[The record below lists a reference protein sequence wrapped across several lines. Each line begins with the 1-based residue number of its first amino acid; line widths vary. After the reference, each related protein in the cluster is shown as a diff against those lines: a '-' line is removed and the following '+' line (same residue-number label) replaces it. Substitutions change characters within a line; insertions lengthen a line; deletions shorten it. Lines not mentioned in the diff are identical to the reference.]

1 MSNDYTNKLTYGV
14 SGKTNGMIFYSPREG
29 SHTVPVAGTKLTS
42 VHPARRLVTGKN
54 PATTT
59 VVGVGSNV
67 VANIS
72 SINFKVTTGSL
83 QPGFTIQSA
92 TLNGIPNTPPPL
104 AMFGGSGYVGT
115 GPFRV
120 VGGSGQGLRITATNA
135 GGVLTNPVVVA
146 SGAGYV
152 AGETVTVVGGN
163 QDATITIGSVTTSLV
178 PNSAGA
184 YVAVVESGFA
194 VIVDASGE
202 PLTMASNNGVA
213 PGTTLVVGDALASSF
228 SRWIPRI
235 PARTSPRVLR
245 VTRTAEWVVEL
256 GLSSKV
262 TQSFLDSRSADGA
275 QAGNGFDIPID
286 LEGVTRFTWQ
296 EPSQDLR
303 GAGVQGPR
311 ASHIQNQAA
320 AIPSLLAVDEL
331 YDASNPEQAIA
342 TPPIDTDTQSGSVAI
357 VVTAVDPATGIYTL
371 KTSRADNNGVAGNFE
386 YVAGTYNLSFG
397 DVERL
402 VTDITQLTRVPV
414 PGTTPEYD
422 SSGVLTSLHT
432 LEQRRVPGF
441 KPGSIVTDVD
451 DFVAGNQFTL
461 SFGGSAD
468 TSLVF
473 PNGTTAADL
482 AQFPVLVYFQRLGAF
497 TSTTMSSL
505 DLSLMS
511 AGRNVTVD
519 VSRGGV
525 FPNYGGSGFLLPHA
539 NIFSNYHYLDVGP
552 DTAENARDLFAAIF
566 GQIPMDVERS
576 KMIDF
581 NILQKEGYVI
591 NRTADSQRETAVV
604 VGQRFGPVRG
614 VTHVALGN
622 STGKIQTQTGMSNNN
637 NAPAPHVPTSVANAV
652 IRAPTV
658 NIGTT
663 TGLAPFTDGDYFAPS
678 PLACT
683 SNYVSFSKGLGA
695 SSSFIQVRI
704 IVVNNNPPNVEF
716 LAPTGSVVTGTGID
730 LTQPPYR
737 FPAGFNPGTNQT
749 ITAVEET
756 SSQMSGGNLQ
766 SSGLSLF
773 TMTLINAAGLA
784 PNSDVI
790 RVASPRNQ
798 DFVYLAGLEGEI
810 MYGPGTGNFTYVE
823 PTMFGGNQPEE
834 DTYVTGNR
842 PDRVKERE
850 IYPTS
855 LNEANRTGRT
865 QYRAIVLCEWTPASV
880 PETTGRI
887 NFSIVTKGVR
897 A

>member
-14 SGKTNGMIFYSPREG
+14 SGKRNGMIFYSPREG

-42 VHPARRLVTGKN
+42 VHPARRLVTGTN

-83 QPGFTIQSA
+83 QPGFAIQSA
-92 TLNGIPNTPPPL
+92 TLNGIPNTL

-115 GPFRV
+115 GPFLV
-120 VGGSGQGLRITATNA
+120 VGGSGQGLRITATNV
-135 GGVLTNPVVVA
+135 GGVLTIPVVVA

-152 AGETVTVVGGN
+152 AGETVTVVGGDQN
-163 QDATITIGSVTTSLV
+163 ATITILSVTTSQV

-262 TQSFLDSRSADGA
+262 TQSFLDSRPADGA

-331 YDASNPEQAIA
+331 YDASSPEQAIA

-371 KTSRADNNGVAGNFE
+371 KTSRADNGGPGNFE

-432 LEQRRVPGF
+432 LEQQRVPGF
-441 KPGSIVTDVD
+441 KPGSIVADVD
-451 DFVAGNQFTL
+451 DFATANQFTL
-461 SFGGSAD
+461 SFAGSVD

-473 PNGTTAADL
+473 PSGTTAADL

-591 NRTADSQRETAVV
+591 DRTADSQRETAVAV
-604 VGQRFGPVRG
+604 DRLGPVRG

-622 STGKIQTQTGMSNNN
+622 STGKIQTQTGISKDDGGT
-637 NAPAPHVPTSVANAV
+637 PHVPTSLSNAV

-658 NIGTT
+658 NIG
-663 TGLAPFTDGDYFAPS
+663 LYQNVAPNVVEDGDYFAPS

-704 IVVNNNPPNVEF
+704 ITININAVQF

-730 LTQPPYR
+730 LTQPPYQ
-737 FPAGFNPGTNQT
+737 FPALPNPFNPGTNQT
-749 ITAVEET
+749 ISAVEQP
-756 SSQMSGGNLQ
+756 SSILSGGNLQ

-773 TMTLINAAGLA
+773 TMALANATGL
-784 PNSDVI
+784 NVKSDVV

-810 MYGPGTGNFTYVE
+810 MYGPGTGDFTYIE
-823 PTMFGGNQPEE
+823 PSMFGGNQPTQ
-834 DTYVTGNR
+834 DSYNAGNR
-842 PDRVKERE
+842 PARVEE
-850 IYPTS
+850 TQIYPTS
-855 LNEANRTGRT
+855 LNVANPTGRT
-865 QYRAIVLCEWTPASV
+865 QYRAKVLCEWTPASV
-880 PETTGRI
+880 PETTGRM

>member
-29 SHTVPVAGTKLTS
+29 SSTVPVAGTKLTS

-67 VANIS
+67 VADIS

-83 QPGFTIQSA
+83 QPGFSIQSA
-92 TLNGIPNTPPPL
+92 TLNGIPNTL
-104 AMFGGSGYVGT
+104 AMFGGTGYVGT
-115 GPFRV
+115 GPFLV
-120 VGGSGQGLRITATNA
+120 VGGSGQGLRITATNV
-135 GGVLTNPVVVA
+135 GGVLTTPVVVA

-163 QDATITIGSVTTSLV
+163 QDATITIDSVTTSQV

-262 TQSFLDSRSADGA
+262 TQSFLDSRPADGA

-357 VVTAVDPATGIYTL
+357 VVTAVDPATGIFTL
-371 KTSRADNNGVAGNFE
+371 KTSRADNGGAGNFE
-386 YVAGTYNLSFG
+386 YVEGTYNLSFG

-441 KPGSIVTDVD
+441 KPGSIVSDVD
-451 DFVAGNQFTL
+451 DFAANPNPNRFVL

-591 NRTADSQRETAVV
+591 NRTADSQRETAAADN
-604 VGQRFGPVRG
+604 FGPVRG

-622 STGKIQTQTGMSNNN
+622 STGKIQTQTGISNDDDGT
-637 NAPAPHVPTSVANAV
+637 PHVPTSVANAV

-658 NIGTT
+658 NV
-663 TGLAPFTDGDYFAPS
+663 GLFNAGADLEDGDYFAPS

-704 IVVNNNPPNVEF
+704 IEIVNGNPNFIQF

-737 FPAGFNPGTNQT
+737 FPALAAPFSPGTSQT
-749 ITAVEET
+749 ITAEEQP
-756 SSQMSGGNLQ
+756 SSEMSGGNLQ

-773 TMTLINAAGLA
+773 TMTLVNTSGLA
-784 PNSDVI
+784 AKSDVI

-823 PTMFGGNQPEE
+823 PTMFGGNQPAQGSLN
-834 DTYVTGNR
+834 TGNR
-842 PDRVKERE
+842 PDRVEE
-850 IYPTS
+850 TQIYPTS
-855 LNEANRTGRT
+855 LNVANPTGRT
-865 QYRAIVLCEWTPASV
+865 QYRAKVLCEWTPASV
-880 PETTGRI
+880 PETTGRM